1 MLLEAASYTA
11 TATLITRNTPELAAP
26 IAVLWWVTLLATP
39 LLLVFAIPF
48 NEYTRV
54 FNFGVSRELTQ
65 PLNPLPPPPVLTH
78 AWLSTVTSCQ
88 VAVCRSF
95 YTHA

>member
-54 FNFGVSRELTQ
+54 FNFGVSRKRELTHSHST
-65 PLNPLPPPPVLTH
+65 LSHHLP
-78 AWLSTVTSCQ
+78 C
-88 VAVCRSF
+88 
-95 YTHA
+95 